1 MSDATKPDAGGPR
14 RVDAEHQRGEAGR
27 DRLSRTSSAAP
38 KDPRVH
44 DLPGAVPGN
53 TGIDDL
59 GARMI
64 PGGNAA
70 GGTTPGGTSAEGA
83 SGGAGLPGGTPPRDD
98 DRKPDR
104 V

>member
-1 MSDATKPDAGGPR
+1 MSDATKPDAGGKR
-14 RVDAEHQRGEAGR
+14 RVDEDHQRGEAGR
-27 DRLSRTSSAAP
+27 GRLSRTSSAAP
-38 KDPRVH
+38 KDPLAH

-53 TGIDDL
+53 TGSDDL

-64 PGGNAA
+64 PAGNAA
-70 GGTTPGGTSAEGA
+70 GETTPGGTSAEGA

-98 DRKPDR
+98 DRKPKR